1 MVLLCACCPCC
12 HLAEAEV
19 ADTKLRFFLG
29 MWLIMSKKHNKSEP
43 INLDSLL
50 SSCDPY
56 RIQTCNLLIR
66 SQILYSVEL
75 MGRIATTKVVIF
87 FVIAMPEACFFEKNI
102 VLSAIFLFL
111 PVDLFHRSV
120 VFDECVCGGKGF
132 GNVVAYM
139 VGTYFFVDSHMQ
151 QHFFYFW
158 SYARKHYMYSLFL

>member
-1 MVLLCACCPCC
+1 MMVLLCAYCPCC

-87 FVIAMPEACFFEKNI
+87 FVIAMPEACFF
-102 VLSAIFLFL
+102 
-111 PVDLFHRSV
+111 
-120 VFDECVCGGKGF
+120 
-132 GNVVAYM
+132 
-139 VGTYFFVDSHMQ
+139 
-151 QHFFYFW
+151 
-158 SYARKHYMYSLFL
+158 

>member
-1 MVLLCACCPCC
+1 MMVLLCAYCPCC

-87 FVIAMPEACFFEKNI
+87 FVIAMPEACFLKKI
-102 VLSAIFLFL
+102 LF
-111 PVDLFHRSV
+111 
-120 VFDECVCGGKGF
+120 
-132 GNVVAYM
+132 
-139 VGTYFFVDSHMQ
+139 
-151 QHFFYFW
+151 
-158 SYARKHYMYSLFL
+158 